1 MSLVGLRVLIV
12 EDDSLLAML
21 VEAQLE
27 EFGCAVVGSAG
38 RLGEAVDKARSLPVD
53 VGLLDVNLAGEMSY
67 PVAAVLRARNVP
79 VVFATGYG
87 PSGLPPEWRS
97 VPILTKPFM
106 KRQLADALASA
117 IRGVSGS
124 PLPP

>member
-1 MSLVGLRVLIV
+1 M
-12 EDDSLLAML
+12 LAML

-27 EFGCAVVGSAG
+27 EIGCAVVASAG
-38 RLGEAVDKARSLPVD
+38 RLGDAVDKARSLSID
-53 VGLLDVNLAGEMSY
+53 VALLDINLAGEMSY
-67 PVAAVLRARNVP
+67 PAAVVLRARNVP

-106 KRQLADALASA
+106 MTQLAAA
-117 IRGVSGS
+117 IAVAVEGTSGLPA
-124 PLPP
+124 PL

>member
-1 MSLVGLRVLIV
+1 M
-12 EDDSLLAML
+12 LAML

-27 EFGCAVVGSAG
+27 EFGCAVVASVG
-38 RLGEAVDKARSLPVD
+38 RLGDAVDKARSLTID
-53 VGLLDVNLAGEMSY
+53 LGLLDINLAGEMSY
-67 PVAAVLRARNVP
+67 PAAAVLRARNVP

-106 KRQLADALASA
+106 MTQLAAAIVAAIGDASGLPLA
-117 IRGVSGS
+117 
-124 PLPP
+124 P